1 MLVRSIAAW
10 ALAAALAA
18 PLGAQNL
25 SRVRIRAEDAPRLAD
40 ELAAIG
46 FDVLDPSIERAT
58 FEAIAGP
65 EQQAELARRGIAY
78 EVLSTGRPFAE
89 IQREELAASPDA
101 VPSGYKDLA
110 AIQSQL
116 AATAAAFPTLT
127 RLVDL
132 TAEHGLPPTVG
143 GRHLW
148 AILVSD
154 NAALDEDEPAVLIV
168 GDHHAREIV
177 TPVIA
182 LHALERLTAE
192 YGSNPAL
199 TALVDQNEIW
209 IAPVWNPD
217 GYVHVFDV
225 DNWWRKNRRNN
236 GDGTFGVDLNR
247 NYPFGWDSA
256 CAGTTTTSSE
266 TYRGPAAGSEVEIQ
280 TMLAFGAERR
290 FAKLFDYHSYASEV
304 RYGYGCW
311 SHPLNTFFLSEAQS
325 FSQAGGYGGNTASS
339 CCTAGNIHWH
349 GANFGT
355 HAFLWETH
363 TEFQPSYASAQA
375 EAAMLFGGI
384 VALLQRPIPVWGH
397 VTDADSGQPIEA
409 ELEITELS
417 YQHGETNGSG
427 GPFGRYHAFL
437 PAGTWSLRFS
447 APCYQTKTV
456 QVSVSAG
463 GSQQLDVALT
473 SGVVPTLYC
482 TAKPT
487 SIVGCV
493 PALSLAG
500 VPSASSGGGCTV
512 AAAPLPGTM
521 VGLFLYTTSGAAVP
535 PIQNAYGWL
544 CLKTGPGFFRIL
556 PALNSGGTSGA
567 CDGQL
572 AFDFNAYAAAQTQNP
587 ALVAGA
593 TVDLQAWYR
602 DPPNPGG
609 ANLSG
614 AASFPVCP

>member
-1 MLVRSIAAW
+1 MSLRL
-10 ALAAALAA
+10 LAALLCAGVLSAPLQAQTLARVHIRTDDPRFLAA
-18 PLGAQNL
+18 QL
-25 SRVRIRAEDAPRLAD
+25 EAD
-40 ELAAIG
+40 GLDVLEPIGPSG
-46 FDVLDPSIERAT
+46 FDAIVNPLQRASL
-58 FEAIAGP
+58 
-65 EQQAELARRGIAY
+65 QARGI
-78 EVLSTGRPFAE
+78 EVELVAAGRPFAD
-89 IQREELAASPDA
+89 IQRELLAASPDS
-101 VPSGYKDLA
+101 VPSGYPDLD

-132 TAEHGLPPTVG
+132 TAAYGLPPTVQ

-154 NAALDEDEPAVLIV
+154 NAAVDEDEPAVLIV
-168 GDHHAREIV
+168 GEHHAREIV

-182 LHALERLTAE
+182 LHALARLTSE
-192 YGSNPAL
+192 YGSDPTL
-199 TALVDQNEIW
+199 TQLVDQNQIW
-209 IAPVWNPD
+209 IAPIWNPD
-217 GYVHVFDV
+217 GYVHVFTV
-225 DNWWRKNRRNN
+225 DNFWRKNLRNN

-256 CAGTTTTSSE
+256 CAGTTSTSSE
-266 TYRGPAAGSEVEIQ
+266 TYRGPSAGSEIETQ
-280 TMLAFGAERR
+280 TMLALGANRR

-311 SHPLNTFFLSEAQS
+311 SHPLDAFFQTEAQAFALS
-325 FSQAGGYGGNTASS
+325 GGYRNTASS

-349 GANFGT
+349 GAHFGT

-384 VALLQRPIPVWGH
+384 VALLQRPISVWGH
-397 VTDADSGQPIEA
+397 VTDATSGVPLEA
-409 ELEITELS
+409 KLEVVQLN
-417 YQHGETNGSG
+417 YQHGEVNGSG
-427 GPFGRYHAFL
+427 GPYGRYQAFL
-437 PAGTWSLRFS
+437 PAGNWSLRFS

-456 QVSVSAG
+456 QVTTTASS
-463 GSQQLDVALT
+463 SQLLDLALT
-473 SGVVPTLYC
+473 PSVVATLYC

-487 SIVGCV
+487 SIPGCL
-493 PALSLAG
+493 PALSLSG
-500 VPSASSGGGCTV
+500 VPSATAGSGCTV
-512 AAAPLPGTM
+512 VAGPVPGNM
-521 VGLFLYTTSGAAVP
+521 VGLFIYTTAGAAVP
-535 PIQNAYGWL
+535 PVQNAYGWL

-556 PALNSGGTSGA
+556 PALNSGGSSGVCNGA
-567 CDGQL
+567 L
-572 AFDFNAYAAAQTQNP
+572 AFDFNVYAATQTQNP

-614 AASFPVCP
+614 AASFALCP